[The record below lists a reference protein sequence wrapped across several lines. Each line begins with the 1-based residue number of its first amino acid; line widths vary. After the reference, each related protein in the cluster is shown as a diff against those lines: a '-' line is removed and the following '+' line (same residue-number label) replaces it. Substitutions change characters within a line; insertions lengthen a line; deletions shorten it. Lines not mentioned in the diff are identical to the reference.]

1 MLSLCF
7 LAVVVVLGAGYKFYG
22 GWLEKEL
29 GIMEERRTPAHTM
42 RDGVDY
48 VPTPTPVVFG
58 HHFSSIAGAGPIVG
72 PIAAGLAFG
81 WGPTLAWILLGVVF
95 IGGVQDFTALVA
107 SLRNQ
112 GKGLAEIGRKYM
124 GGLTYRMFLLFLLLT
139 LVYIIIVF
147 LDMTAATFAPLTLG
161 WGGMDAL
168 PAADAAR
175 AGTGGTVAM
184 ASLATIAVA
193 VVFGQLLHRGA
204 LGLKGATWVM
214 VPLVFA
220 ALWLGRVLPL
230 HAGWV
235 PELWG
240 SDKNFWSLALMGYCL
255 LASVLPVWS
264 LLQPRDYLASFLLY
278 ACLAFGVLGVGLSFL
293 TGTGEIASP
302 AWMGWTSEAQGP
314 MYPMLFVLVACGA
327 VSGFHALV
335 ASGTTSKQLDNEVAA
350 RPVGMG
356 AMLVEA
362 LLAFLALA
370 TVMVM
375 KRGGAVGA
383 PPAIFAGGMEAFFR
397 PFHLPEG
404 LVEQFTLLAVSTF
417 LLTTLDTCTRMS
429 RMLLQELL
437 GWKTQS
443 LKGRV
448 VATVV
453 VLLPVTCVFGT
464 LNGVPMWQAI
474 WPAFG
479 ALNQLVAGLA
489 LLMVYSWLRGHGKKA
504 WFVLAPT
511 AFMLATS
518 GAALWEL
525 TRKHWGTDGRLL
537 SWICGALLVLA
548 AVVLGDVARRLA
560 RRQEA

>member
-7 LAVVVVLGAGYKFYG
+7 LAVVVVLAAGYKFYG
-22 GWLEKEL
+22 GWIEKEL
-29 GIMEERRTPAHTM
+29 DIMEERRTPAHTM

-48 VPTPTPVVFG
+48 VPTPTAVVFG

-81 WGPTLAWILLGVVF
+81 WGPALAWILLGVVF

-112 GKGLAEIGRKYM
+112 GKGLGEIGKKYM
-124 GGLTYRMFLLFLLLT
+124 GGLTYRLFLLFLLLT

-147 LDMTAATFAPLTLG
+147 LDMTAATFAPETLG
-161 WGGMDAL
+161 WGD
-168 PAADAAR
+168 PAVKAAR
-175 AGTGGTVAM
+175 TGGTVAT

-193 VVFGQLLHRGA
+193 VAFGQLLHRGV

-214 VPLVFA
+214 VPLVFG
-220 ALWLGRVLPL
+220 ALWLGRALPL
-230 HAGWV
+230 HAGWI
-235 PELWG
+235 PALAG
-240 SDKNFWSLALMGYCL
+240 SDKNFWSLMLMGYCL

-278 ACLAFGVLGVGLSFL
+278 ACLAFGVLGVGLSFA
-293 TGTGEIASP
+293 TGTGEIAAP
-302 AWMGWTSEAQGP
+302 AFAGWTSAEQGDL
-314 MYPMLFVLVACGA
+314 YPMLFVLVACGA

-370 TVMVM
+370 TVMTM
-375 KRGGAVGA
+375 KRGEVAGGP
-383 PPAIFAGGMEAFFR
+383 PPAIFAGGMDAFFR

-404 LVEQFTLLAVSTF
+404 LVRQFTLLAVSTF
-417 LLTTLDTCTRMS
+417 LLTTLDTCTRMG
-429 RMLLQELL
+429 RMLMQELL
-437 GWKTQS
+437 GWKAQT
-443 LKGRV
+443 LEGRV
-448 VATVV
+448 VSTVV

-464 LNGVPMWQAI
+464 LNGAPMWKAI

-504 WFVLAPT
+504 WYVLLPT

-525 TRKHWGTDGRLL
+525 TRKYWGTSGQIM
-537 SWICGALLVLA
+537 SWICGGLLVLA
-548 AVVLGDVARRLA
+548 AVVLGDVAMKLA
-560 RRQEA
+560 RKPANPEA